1 MSIPEHIQIEI
12 DKLRAAI
19 RDHDYL
25 YYVQNEP
32 KVSDY
37 EYDMLMNQLL
47 ELEQKHPDAVS
58 PDSPSQRVGRD
69 ITKAF
74 RTVQHDTPM
83 LSLSNTYM
91 QEDLTEFDKRI
102 NSLLP
107 GENYQYVAE
116 LKIDGVAI
124 SLRYKNNVFENGVT
138 RGDGYQG
145 DDISTN
151 LKTIRAIPL
160 AVRDVTDIHEDFE
173 VRGEIY
179 MEKSDFVK
187 LNEKQEAAG
196 EKTFANPRN
205 FTAGTLK
212 MQDSKIVAGRPLTMF
227 SYSLLIS
234 GVDSRILTHWEAL
247 TKLEELGFRCNPIR
261 KLCDSISDVMEFC
274 NEWAEKKDG
283 LPYNIDGVV
292 IKISDFDQQRRL
304 GATAKSPRWATAYK
318 YSAVQVETV
327 LEEVTWSVGRTGVVT
342 PVASLKPV
350 FVAGTTVSRATLHNP
365 EEIARKDI
373 RIGDSVI
380 IEKGGD
386 IIPKVVKVLTNKRPK
401 NTVKLISSVQC
412 PVCSEPLV
420 QAEEEVAI
428 RCVNI
433 LCSAQAARRIEHFAS
448 RRAMNIEG
456 LGEALV
462 DQLISENL
470 VSDPGDLYFL
480 TYEQLAVLERMADK
494 SAQNLLNAFEQ
505 SKHSSLERIIF
516 ALGIRFIGINAAR
529 NTARYFA
536 SIDELFAASRE
547 ELEAIDS
554 IGAKM
559 ADSIIHFG
567 GLPESKSLIAK
578 LRKAGVML
586 QKDRV
591 PQTKSG
597 GHLEGKTFVLTGILG
612 AFSRDEAGER
622 IRKLGGRVSGS
633 VSSKTDF
640 VVAGSN
646 PGAKIDKA
654 ERLLVTVLN
663 EAEFLHLIGPESGNS
678 R

>member
-12 DKLRAAI
+12 DKLRTAI

-25 YYVQNEP
+25 YYVHNEP

-37 EYDMLMNQLL
+37 EYDMLINRLL

-58 PDSPSQRVGRD
+58 PDSPSQRVGGD
-69 ITKAF
+69 ITIAF

-83 LSLSNTYM
+83 LSLSNTYRR
-91 QEDLTEFDKRI
+91 EELIDFNRRI

-107 GENYQYVAE
+107 GEIYQYVAE

-124 SLRYKNNVFENGVT
+124 SLRYKNNFFENGVT

-160 AVRDVTDIHEDFE
+160 AVSDVMDIPEDFE

-179 MEKSDFVK
+179 MEKSDFIK

-261 KLCDSISDVMEFC
+261 KLCDSISDVIEFC
-274 NEWAEKKDG
+274 NKWAEKKDG
-283 LPYNIDGVV
+283 LSYNIDGVV
-292 IKISDFDQQRRL
+292 IKINDFDQQRRL

-318 YSAVQVETV
+318 YSAVQIETV
-327 LEEVTWSVGRTGVVT
+327 LEEITWSVGRTGAVT

-350 FVAGTTVSRATLHNP
+350 FVAGTAVSRATLHNP

-386 IIPKVVKVLTNKRPK
+386 IIPKVVTVLKNKRPK
-401 NTVKLISSVQC
+401 DTVKLISPVQC
-412 PVCSEPLV
+412 PVCCEPLV

-462 DQLISENL
+462 DQLISENF

-480 TYEQLAVLERMADK
+480 TYKQIAGLERMADK
-494 SAQNLLNAFEQ
+494 SAQNLLDAFQQ
-505 SKHSSLERIIF
+505 SKNSSLERIIF

-529 NTARYFA
+529 NLASYFA
-536 SIDELFAASRE
+536 SIDELLAASRE
-547 ELEAIDS
+547 ELEAIGS

-559 ADSIIHFG
+559 AESIIHFG
-567 GLPESKSLIAK
+567 GLPESNSLIAK
-578 LRKAGVML
+578 LRKVGVLL
-586 QKDRV
+586 QGDRSS
-591 PQTKSG
+591 QTNFG
-597 GHLEGKTFVLTGILG
+597 GHLEGKTFVLTGTLG

-622 IRKLGGRVSGS
+622 IRKLGGRVGGS

-646 PGAKIDKA
+646 PGSKIDKA
-654 ERLLVTVLN
+654 ERLSVTVLN
-663 EAEFLHLIGPESGNS
+663 ETEFLHLIGSESGNS